1 MGGSEIGRAPDK
13 RIEQAR
19 QLYLQGEKL
28 VEIASQLNLPEGTVR
43 RWKCTH
49 KWDNERSDK
58 NSERSDKKKTKKRK
72 PSEREVEQV
81 IENPELTDKQR
92 LFCVYYIRSFNAVK
106 AYQKAYGCNYE
117 AAMRSGSRMLRNV
130 EVKEEI
136 IRLKQERLNR
146 EFLSEADIFQKY
158 MDIAFSDITDYVKF
172 GTEEAPVMAMYGPVQ
187 IKDPQTG
194 EKKPLTETVNIIHF
208 RDSSEV
214 DGTIISEV
222 KHGKNGSSIK
232 LADRMKALQW
242 LSDHMDLGTEE
253 QKAKVAQM
261 KAQTDKLTGNNQE
274 IEDLGDIEGE
284 IYGANE

>member
-1 MGGSEIGRAPDK
+1 MARAPDQRAK
-13 RIEQAR
+13 QAKALYDKGLKLIDIAN
-19 QLYLQGEKL
+19 QLG
-28 VEIASQLNLPEGTVR
+28 IPEGTVR
-43 RWKCTH
+43 SWKNRYN
-49 KWDNERSDK
+49 WDCNVAKEKR
-58 NSERSDKKKTKKRK
+58 NVAKTKKNK
-72 PSEREVEQV
+72 KQNQKELLAEEVSSV

-92 LFCVYYIRSFNAVK
+92 LFCTYYIRSFNATK
-106 AYQKAYGCNYE
+106 AYQKAHGCSYE
-117 AAMRSGSRMLRNV
+117 TAMVEGSGCLRNP
-130 EVKEEI
+130 KIKTEI
-136 IRLKQERLNR
+136 LKLKQDRLNR

-172 GTEEAPVMAMYGPVQ
+172 GTEEVPVMSMYGPVQ